1 MFEYTKIIT
10 KKIEEMVKD
19 QEQQIVKVSQLF
31 ADCIINDKIIH
42 VFGTGHSHMIPIE
55 LFIRAG
61 GLANVNAMLD
71 PDTVTMSGAMRNSSI
86 ERLPGMADIVWDNYS
101 IQSGD
106 IILIVSNSGRNAVP
120 IEMALRAK
128 KEGITSIALT
138 SLEQSKQFPS
148 RHDSGKKLYEL
159 CDYVLD
165 NHVPSGDGLVSVGH
179 CITGAFSSI
188 SGMILVNTI
197 VTEAAKI
204 ALKSNIPL
212 PILASQNI
220 DGADSTYYT
229 NEELYEKY
237 QNRLKHL

>member
-1 MFEYTKIIT
+1 M
-10 KKIEEMVKD
+10 
-19 QEQQIVKVSQLF
+19 
-31 ADCIINDKIIH
+31 
-42 VFGTGHSHMIPIE
+42 
-55 LFIRAG
+55 
-61 GLANVNAMLD
+61 ANINAMLD
-71 PDTVTMSGAMRNSSI
+71 PDTVTMSGAIRNSSI
-86 ERLPGMADIVWDNYS
+86 ERLSGMADIVWDNYS

-159 CDYVLD
+159 CDYILD
-165 NHVPSGDGLVSVGH
+165 NHVPSGDGLVSVGN
-179 CITGAFSSI
+179 CLTGAFSSI

-204 ALKSNIPL
+204 ALKNNIPL

-220 DGADSTYYT
+220 DSTDPTYYT
-229 NEELYEKY
+229 NEELYKKF

>member
-1 MFEYTKIIT
+1 
-10 KKIEEMVKD
+10 
-19 QEQQIVKVSQLF
+19 
-31 ADCIINDKIIH
+31 
-42 VFGTGHSHMIPIE
+42 MIPIE

-138 SLEQSKQFPS
+138 SLEQSK
-148 RHDSGKKLYEL
+148 
-159 CDYVLD
+159 
-165 NHVPSGDGLVSVGH
+165 
-179 CITGAFSSI
+179 
-188 SGMILVNTI
+188 
-197 VTEAAKI
+197 
-204 ALKSNIPL
+204 
-212 PILASQNI
+212 
-220 DGADSTYYT
+220 
-229 NEELYEKY
+229 
-237 QNRLKHL
+237 